1 MTCEIDR
8 EKDRMKFP
16 VFLFKS
22 EGNISKIVLGL
33 TLICYA
39 PLIGRHRYFHRLYAL
54 DKVLPNLKRPAK
66 GKGKT

>member
-33 TLICYA
+33 TLIYYA
-39 PLIGRHRYFHRLYAL
+39 PMIGRHRYFHGLYAL
-54 DKVLPNLKRPAK
+54 DTVLPSLKRPAK